1 MNFAG
6 AGFVLLS
13 PDLSTLVVHD
23 ARSGKWGPP
32 KGHRE
37 EYDADD
43 LATATRECREETG
56 LTPDDYTVLP
66 DVFKISKGS
75 QSYLFR
81 YALLKD
87 DTYKARIVPG
97 PSDEIADVRWIPLGQ
112 LLDAGSVLDG
122 NKYLRTWISDIK
134 SNVSKKHV
142 HLFKALCARL
152 LPLQE
157 SVGSANVVTCV

>member
-6 AGFVLLS
+6 AGFILLAS
-13 PDLSTLVVHD
+13 DLSTLVVHD

-37 EYDADD
+37 DYDADD
-43 LATATRECREETG
+43 LATAVRECREETG
-56 LTPDDYTVLP
+56 LTPEDYTVLP

-81 YALLKD
+81 YAILKD
-87 DTYKARIVPG
+87 DAYKTRVVAG
-97 PSDEIADVRWIPLGQ
+97 PIGEISDVRWVPLVQ
-112 LLDAGSVLDG
+112 LLDAATVLDG

-134 SNVSKKHV
+134 GNVSKKHV
-142 HLFKALCARL
+142 HLFKSLCTRL
-152 LPLQE
+152 LPLHE
-157 SVGSANVVTCV
+157 SVGASNVVTCS

>member
-6 AGFVLLS
+6 AGFILLA
-13 PDLSTLVVHD
+13 PDLSTLAVKD
-23 ARSGKWGPP
+23 ARSEKWGPP

-37 EYDADD
+37 VYDADD
-43 LATATRECREETG
+43 LATATRECHEETS

-81 YALLKD
+81 YAVLKD
-87 DTYKARIVPG
+87 DTYKAKAKAG
-97 PSDEIADVRWIPLGQ
+97 SADEIANVQWIPLVQ
-112 LLDAGSVLDG
+112 LLDAGSLLDG

-134 SNVSKKHV
+134 HNAPKKHV

-157 SVGSANVVTCV
+157 SVSTTNVITCS